1 LKGVTEDENERED
14 KPYVS
19 IDDGKENRI
28 PCDRFPSVG
37 GPMSKRSDNSRARR
51 AKRDWTKGNRG
62 RVSRLESKGKKE
74 EDFDDVLSGRESM
87 RPRAITIDDEG
98 DIDDLP
104 KGEVIRAQSGLYEI
118 ALEGGEDVLSC
129 RVKRGAS
136 TENNDATLVTVGDQV
151 RVQPLEDGHG
161 LIHHIE
167 ERASVIGRAGTGS
180 KRGGHQVI
188 AANLELLFC
197 VLSAERDDVR
207 QTVIDRYIVG
217 ALLGGVE
224 PVIILNKI
232 DTADEEFQEMLE
244 EGLGIYVDLG
254 YDVIFTSATEDVGID
269 AIREFVRGKT
279 AALVGQSGVGK
290 STLVNAVLGREE
302 RLTAEVRS
310 RDRRGRHT
318 TTSSEIIPVPGG
330 GRLIDTPGLREFGI
344 WDLEPEELDGY
355 FVEFLDYL
363 QDCKYLPC
371 THTHEPECAVKK
383 AVEDGKIDPG
393 RYASYLSLYASLES

>member
-1 LKGVTEDENERED
+1 
-14 KPYVS
+14 
-19 IDDGKENRI
+19 
-28 PCDRFPSVG
+28 
-37 GPMSKRSDNSRARR
+37 MSKRSENSRARR

-87 RPRAITIDDEG
+87 RPRAISIDDEG
-98 DIDDLP
+98 DIEDLP
-104 KGEVIRAQSGLYEI
+104 QGEVIRSQSGLYEV
-118 ALEGGEDVLSC
+118 ALEGDTGVLAC

-136 TENNDATLVTVGDQV
+136 TGNNDATLVTVGDRV

-161 LIHHIE
+161 LIHHVE

-197 VLSAERDDVR
+197 VISAERDNVR

-269 AIREFVRGKT
+269 AVRDFVRGKT

-302 RLTAEVRS
+302 RLTAEVRAS
-310 RDRRGRHT
+310 DRRGRHT

-371 THTHEPECAVKK
+371 THTHEPDCAVKQ
-383 AVEDGKIDPG
+383 AVEEGKIDPG
-393 RYASYLSLYASLES
+393 RYASYLSLYQSLES